1 MNLEKYQANGNDF
14 LILLDRDRDQ
24 PVDGET
30 ARAVCDRH
38 RGIGADGLI
47 RVRVDSGDSVP
58 TMELFNADGGRA
70 ETSGNG
76 LRCVAR
82 ALVDAG
88 IESGPELVIRSDA
101 GDHRATLVDGRAV
114 RVEMGVAKVDDLT
127 CNPGAWTAFVDT
139 GNPHLVLT
147 DEDAVLDL
155 VTIASKYPERNVEL
169 VRSGPGDDHLTV
181 RVWERGVGETE
192 SCGSGAC
199 AVAAAA
205 RRWGLVGE
213 RVTIHQHGGALEVD
227 LSTET
232 MLLTGPA
239 EHVFSAEMEVE
250 FEEPPEAVDQ

>member
-1 MNLEKYQANGNDF
+1 MRLEKYQANGNDF
-14 LILLDRDRDQ
+14 LILLDLDNKQ
-24 PVDGET
+24 PVDEAR

-38 RGIGADGLI
+38 RGVGADGLI
-47 RVRVDSGDSVP
+47 RVTAGP

-76 LRCVAR
+76 LRCVAQ

-88 IESGPELVIRSDA
+88 FEKGPDLVIKSDA
-101 GDHRATLVDGRAV
+101 GEHRASLVAEGQV
-114 RVEMGVAKVDDLT
+114 QVEMGKAKVDDLT

-147 DEDAVLDL
+147 DEDGLLDL

-169 VRSGPGDDHLTV
+169 VRTGPGDDHLTV

-205 RRWGLVGE
+205 RRWELVGTH
-213 RVTIHQHGGALEVD
+213 VTVHQHGGTLTVD
-227 LSTET
+227 LDGKS
-232 MLLTGPA
+232 MILTGP
-239 EHVFSAEMEVE
+239 VVRVCSVDVEVG
-250 FEEPPEAVDQ
+250 A

>member
-1 MNLEKYQANGNDF
+1 MRLEKYQANGNDF
-14 LILLDRDRDQ
+14 LILLDLDDKQ
-24 PVDGET
+24 PVDEAT

-38 RGIGADGLI
+38 RGVGADGLI
-47 RVRVDSGDSVP
+47 RVTAGP
-58 TMELFNADGGRA
+58 TMQLFNADGGRA

-82 ALVDAG
+82 ALVDASL
-88 IESGPELVIRSDA
+88 ESGPDFTITDDA
-101 GDHRATLVDGRAV
+101 GTHRVTVVDGDDV
-114 RVEMGVAKVDDLT
+114 QVDMGAAKVDDLT

-147 DEDAVLDL
+147 DDDGRLDL

-169 VRSGPGDDHLTV
+169 VHMGPGDDELTV

-205 RRWGLVGE
+205 RRWNLVGTH
-213 RVTIHQHGGALEVD
+213 VTVHQHGGTLIVD
-227 LSTET
+227 LDGDS
-232 MLLTGPA
+232 MILTGPA
-239 EHVFSAEMEVE
+239 VRVCSVDVEVE
-250 FEEPPEAVDQ
+250 A